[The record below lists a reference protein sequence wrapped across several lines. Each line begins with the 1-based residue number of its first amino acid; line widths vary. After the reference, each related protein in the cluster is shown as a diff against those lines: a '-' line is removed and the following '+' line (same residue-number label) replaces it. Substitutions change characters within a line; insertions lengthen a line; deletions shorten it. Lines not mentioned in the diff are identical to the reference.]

1 MKKSTLKKVAIY
13 SAATGAVL
21 FLAAPTFAQGNTQ
34 LNLAAPSAAGTA
46 NGASASVIIRF
57 VINGLIVIGIVAALL
72 FMLWGG
78 IRWILSGGDKGKVDA
93 ARSTIVASIVGLI
106 IVILAWVVIN
116 TVLQV
121 LTGCNLG
128 QFQLP
133 NLSNNGGEVPCS
145 RVPGSAGAPGTTT
158 P

>member
-1 MKKSTLKKVAIY
+1 MKKSTLKKVGIY
-13 SAATGAVL
+13 SAATGAAL
-21 FLAAPTFAQGNTQ
+21 FLAAPTFAQGT
-34 LNLAAPSAAGTA
+34 LNLDAPSAAGSA
-46 NGASASVIIRF
+46 NGANASVIIRF

-121 LTGCNLG
+121 LTGCTLG

-133 NLSNNGGEVPCS
+133 NLSSNGGETPCQK
-145 RVPGSAGAPGTTT
+145 P
-158 P
+158 